1 MESVKVM
8 STSALGQSAFAEL
21 SSSVILSVTG
31 LFSREQIRGRGSIV
45 FIRQGTAMVLS
56 RMES

>member
-21 SSSVILSVTG
+21 SSSVILVVTG
-31 LFSREQIRGRGSIV
+31 LFSREQIRGRGTIA
-45 FIRQGTAMVLS
+45 FIHQGTAMALS